1 MFDKAPE
8 HGGLKFRSG
17 FVVNRHDLVSLFRGM
32 MRTRRAALAKWIP
45 VRSDKCEAFAARS
58 WLTME
63 NTGIRWG
70 TVTDFSIS

>member
-32 MRTRRAALAKWIP
+32 MRTRRVALAKWIP
-45 VRSDKCEAFAARS
+45 VRLGQMRS
-58 WLTME
+58 VCREIMVNHGE
-63 NTGIRWG
+63 YRY
-70 TVTDFSIS
+70 